1 MTEVWPDHCTGALG
15 GMGTVYKGTP
25 LSALI
30 YRIAVIFRSR
40 GVYFAD
46 FAERAQFANF
56 ETSKFNH

>member
-1 MTEVWPDHCTGALG
+1 MTLPEQVL
-15 GMGTVYKGTP
+15 YSRYF
-25 LSALI
+25 L
-30 YRIAVIFRSR
+30 R